1 MNAQVWR
8 TARWFVAI
16 GVCVIVVL
24 VAVPMAI
31 DALSAS
37 LVFGDQAGDA
47 PGEED
52 PSSVDG
58 GADDTDNAVGPAG
71 EVPTG
76 PVSDGQAA
84 GDHDFVVREGVVAQA
99 TSQSLRLRQ
108 EGDAV
113 VAVFPLV
120 DGDPA
125 CVALAELEMQL
136 EEADATEIAVYA
148 STVRRPLD
156 DGEEV
161 GDAHLDGMARALAV
175 TDGTPGRLRW
185 DVTDLYRAWAA
196 GELAPAGSPL
206 AILVAPPDGGADL
219 TFSSTEAG
227 LPEAPALVWEGETGC
242 GEGG

>member
-8 TARWFVAI
+8 TARWFVAL

-37 LVFGDQAGDA
+37 LVFGDQAGDDPA
-47 PGEED
+47 EED
-52 PSSVDG
+52 PDD
-58 GADDTDNAVGPAG
+58 GADDQENAVDPVG

-84 GDHDFVVREGVVAQA
+84 ADHDFVVRDGVVAQA
-99 TSQSLRLRQ
+99 TSQSLRLRE

-148 STVRRPLD
+148 STVLRALD

-161 GDAHLDGMARALAV
+161 GDAHLDGTARALAV

-185 DVTDLYRAWAA
+185 DVTDLYRAWAT

-242 GEGG
+242 GESG